1 MKKDEN
7 EDGDEEFMRKMRGN
21 GEISN
26 APKLGPSREAVH
38 HRHAGSVRLR
48 AYRYKSVFL
57 AIFSGI
63 AKPKSPTS
71 VYNFFITTD

>member
-48 AYRYKSVFL
+48 A
-57 AIFSGI
+57 
-63 AKPKSPTS
+63 
-71 VYNFFITTD
+71 